1 MNLIRHSDARYEAKL
16 ARLAAA
22 SSLFDPLIEQRTLDI
37 VRGVERDGDKALLNF
52 TKQFDGASLRAAD
65 LAIPAKRL
73 AAAWNATRPKT
84 KRAIRL
90 AKANVAS
97 FAKQSLRKNWKARN
111 MQGGSVGEKFD
122 PFQRVGVYIPGGT
135 APLASTTLMTVT
147 LAKAAGCPEIVAC
160 TPCDNNGEV
169 NPDLLAALGQA
180 GATEVYRVGGAQA
193 IAALAC
199 GTKTIRPVQKI
210 FGPGNGLRRDS
221 QVTAVRSRHH

>member
-16 ARLAAA
+16 AKLAAA
-22 SSLFDPLIEQRTLDI
+22 SSLFDPVIEQRTLNI

-73 AAAWNATRPKT
+73 AEAWNATQPGT

-111 MQGGSVGEKFD
+111 TQGGSVGEKFD

-135 APLASTTLMTVT
+135 AGRT
-147 LAKAAGCPEIVAC
+147 
-160 TPCDNNGEV
+160 
-169 NPDLLAALGQA
+169 
-180 GATEVYRVGGAQA
+180 
-193 IAALAC
+193 
-199 GTKTIRPVQKI
+199 
-210 FGPGNGLRRDS
+210 
-221 QVTAVRSRHH
+221 